1 MVIEGVAE
9 QSQDIPDQDDE
20 DLRAVETAST
30 TNAGPT
36 FASVAESINRAKDL
50 EVLDVA
56 ADLISAVPEDQQDEL
71 REIYA
76 RRREELSK

>member
-1 MVIEGVAE
+1 MNAPH
-9 QSQDIPDQDDE
+9 DF
-20 DLRAVETAST
+20 RTMTADT
-30 TNAGPT
+30 IG
-36 FASVAESINRAKDL
+36 KDL

-76 RRREELSK
+76 RRREELSQAMN